1 MQTPQIPANVLQLVL
16 NETIDIA
23 TEQTGSTNL
32 RGRCILINQIS
43 NEILLKLGYE
53 VERRATRCDVR
64 TDCGLFLL
72 FGSGPASPGAIAWHA
87 VSVHGHQWLYDF
99 ATAAYM
105 DKPRVLVSERTFEE
119 RPHSINLRWVRQS
132 WDCYVGSEG
141 KWPSRYSII
150 PSVKPWRS
158 ADEPDW
164 KVIVEAADYVLKQ
177 ARGSVAA

>member
-119 RPHSINLRWVRQS
+119 RPHSINLRWVRQKLGLLCRQRGQLAES
-132 WDCYVGSEG
+132 LLDHPLCEALAFRRRARLEG
-141 KWPSRYSII
+141 HR
-150 PSVKPWRS
+150 
-158 ADEPDW
+158 
-164 KVIVEAADYVLKQ
+164 
-177 ARGSVAA
+177 